1 MDTQKLLNYMENLR
15 IGRKMSQATY
25 LFEIIS
31 QRQYYRYRSGESEI
45 PFDILNKLANN
56 LDIPLLKI
64 ISSFQAHAQAE
75 KEIIFEIYNL
85 VIRKRFSKANQLLKK
100 HKNLLLLDKENKL
113 FYYLSKVL
121 LRFYQNQISNLEMVE
136 ILKVKID
143 YVNTMKKQI
152 LHDSE
157 LFILGVIMEY
167 SDDDREIILNKVDQ
181 LRENNKLLLSG
192 KVILNFQ
199 VFFWIIKNLGRSS
212 SFDELLEIADIAIE
226 TSKKNYSYYSLEYFY
241 FYKALAYFA
250 LNKEKEFDE
259 ALTNTIYTLFQTDK
273 FKRENFFKTIEKDT
287 EINAKEF
294 IINKIREEFN

>member
-100 HKNLLLLDKENKL
+100 HKNLLFIK
-113 FYYLSKVL
+113 SIIKVL
-121 LRFYQNQISNLEMVE
+121 P
-136 ILKVKID
+136 K
-143 YVNTMKKQI
+143 
-152 LHDSE
+152 
-157 LFILGVIMEY
+157 
-167 SDDDREIILNKVDQ
+167 SD
-181 LRENNKLLLSG
+181 
-192 KVILNFQ
+192 F
-199 VFFWIIKNLGRSS
+199 
-212 SFDELLEIADIAIE
+212 
-226 TSKKNYSYYSLEYFY
+226 
-241 FYKALAYFA
+241 
-250 LNKEKEFDE
+250 
-259 ALTNTIYTLFQTDK
+259 
-273 FKRENFFKTIEKDT
+273 
-287 EINAKEF
+287 
-294 IINKIREEFN
+294 